1 MKMFNLKSNKYFRF
15 FFRSTNNGNFIPK
28 KKKNVLCIP
37 KQSWIYGLYYIFSL
51 ASKDEK
57 KKKLSSCINKT
68 VLRMLSLFS
77 IVART
82 KDSTLTPEISLTSW
96 EKNHPRHS
104 FKRRHFTLVVRGDK
118 FCPQWGEIW
127 PPNLL
132 REGFQRSVTPIISSR
147 TASGDRFCSF
157 TAVEGKRGEKIVI
170 EAGRIYS
177 PRGNLKPCCMHACGQ
192 QTRRVEK
199 EEAAIMIKK
208 ES

>member
-1 MKMFNLKSNKYFRF
+1 MVILYQRKRKTFSAFPNKAEYMDYIIYSAWLPKM
-15 FFRSTNNGNFIPK
+15 K
-28 KKKNVLCIP
+28 KK
-37 KQSWIYGLYYIFSL
+37 G
-51 ASKDEK
+51 
-57 KKKLSSCINKT
+57 LSSRINKT

-82 KDSTLTPEISLTSW
+82 MDSTLTPEISLTSW

-127 PPNLL
+127 PLNLL

-157 TAVEGKRGEKIVI
+157 TAVEGKRGER
-170 EAGRIYS
+170 GRKLLSRQGGFTAPGGI
-177 PRGNLKPCCMHACGQ
+177 
-192 QTRRVEK
+192 
-199 EEAAIMIKK
+199 
-208 ES
+208 